1 MGTCVAETRHAIG
14 LFGGTFDPV
23 HFGHLRLAEEMAE
36 AIGLEQIR
44 FIPAGQPPHRR
55 RPQTDARHRLAMV
68 RLATDHNPRFCV
80 DDREIRRDA
89 LSWTVDTLESLRNEL
104 GHQQP
109 LYLLLGAD
117 AFLGLPGWHR
127 WQHLF
132 ELTHIAIAHRPG
144 YPQTQWQDA
153 MTMGLREQF
162 EQRLNQHASQ
172 HSAAGQII
180 TCPITALDI
189 SATSIREAL
198 FHQRS
203 PRYLL
208 PEQVL
213 DYIHQHRLY
222 QPEPA

>member
-1 MGTCVAETRHAIG
+1 MDTCVADPLAAIG
-14 LFGGTFDPV
+14 IFGGTFDPV
-23 HFGHLRLAEEMAE
+23 HFGHLRLAEELAE
-36 AIGLEQIR
+36 SIVLDQIR

-55 RPQTDARHRLAMV
+55 RPQTSAAHRLAMV
-68 RLATDHNPRFCV
+68 RLAIADNPRFDV
-80 DDREIRRDA
+80 DDRETRREA
-89 LSWTVDTLESLRNEL
+89 PSWTVDTLESLRAEL
-104 GHQQP
+104 GDQQP

-132 ELTHIAIAHRPG
+132 DLAHIAIAHRPG

-162 EQRLNQHASQ
+162 EQRWAQQADHA
-172 HSAAGQII
+172 SAAGQIV

-189 SATSIREAL
+189 SATSIRDAL
-198 FHQRS
+198 KHDRS

-208 PEQVL
+208 PEQVR
-213 DYIHQHRLY
+213 DYISQHHLY

>member
-1 MGTCVAETRHAIG
+1 MDTCVAESQAAIG
-14 LFGGTFDPV
+14 IFGGTFDPI
-23 HFGHLRLAEEMAE
+23 HFGHLRLAEELAE
-36 AIGLEQIR
+36 SIVLRQVR

-55 RPQTDARHRLAMV
+55 RPQTSATHRLAMV
-68 RLATDHNPRFCV
+68 RLATADNPRFDV
-80 DDREIRRDA
+80 DDREIRRA
-89 LSWTVDTLESLRNEL
+89 TPSWTVDTLESLRAEL
-104 GHQQP
+104 GDQQP

-132 ELTHIAIAHRPG
+132 DLTHIAIAHRPG

-153 MTMGLREQF
+153 MTMGMREQF
-162 EQRLNQHASQ
+162 EQRWIRQPDHT
-172 HSAAGQII
+172 SAAGQIV

-189 SATSIREAL
+189 SATSIRDAL
-198 FHQRS
+198 THGRS

-208 PEQVL
+208 PEQVR
-213 DYIHQHRLY
+213 DYIHQHHLY